1 MSTTDQPMGT
11 VLHDGERWGLRYE
24 RLLRHPP
31 DKVWAGLTESE
42 HLEHWM
48 PCDIVGERREG
59 AAIELPFWPAQ
70 VERYAIEN
78 RSCTGRSWCATPTR
92 LSSGRGTPT
101 CFGGIWKRL
110 LKGLS

>member
-42 HLEHWM
+42 HLKHWM
-48 PCDIVGERREG
+48 P
-59 AAIELPFWPAQ
+59 
-70 VERYAIEN
+70 
-78 RSCTGRSWCATPTR
+78 
-92 LSSGRGTPT
+92 
-101 CFGGIWKRL
+101 
-110 LKGLS
+110 